1 MKHTVSYK
9 KIGLLLKN
17 DLLLHRRSIMLL
29 VLAMTGIVFL
39 LGMCVM
45 SGLFGDGKDMSK
57 IFSLT
62 TLQNRAIMVSSYAS
76 YVVYIASFVVV
87 TRVFVNMEHRYGDIE
102 YLTMPATNF
111 EKWLARVF
119 YVLLVA
125 VVLSVFAYYAGIAL
139 CVLVTWLFDAQ
150 AASVLWNI
158 DTNTVLK
165 SIHLDKIVGLS
176 GYSLLANFGVL
187 MFGIFGG
194 TCYRRNAWLFTLLW
208 LLGFFVVFNFGVG
221 IFMII
226 SGFMDAVDK
235 EDVALADFISTF
247 LQWLVL
253 VMGVI
258 GGVSCVLFG
267 WLSYRKFC
275 RRQLEMNKVKI
286 IKR

>member
-119 YVLLVA
+119 YVL
-125 VVLSVFAYYAGIAL
+125 
-139 CVLVTWLFDAQ
+139 WP
-150 AASVLWNI
+150 W
-158 DTNTVLK
+158 
-165 SIHLDKIVGLS
+165 
-176 GYSLLANFGVL
+176 YSLYLPIMQVSPCA
-187 MFGIFGG
+187 
-194 TCYRRNAWLFTLLW
+194 CW
-208 LLGFFVVFNFGVG
+208 LLGC
-221 IFMII
+221 
-226 SGFMDAVDK
+226 
-235 EDVALADFISTF
+235 STRR
-247 LQWLVL
+247 LL
-253 VMGVI
+253 
-258 GGVSCVLFG
+258 
-267 WLSYRKFC
+267 LSYGISIPIRS
-275 RRQLEMNKVKI
+275 
-286 IKR
+286 